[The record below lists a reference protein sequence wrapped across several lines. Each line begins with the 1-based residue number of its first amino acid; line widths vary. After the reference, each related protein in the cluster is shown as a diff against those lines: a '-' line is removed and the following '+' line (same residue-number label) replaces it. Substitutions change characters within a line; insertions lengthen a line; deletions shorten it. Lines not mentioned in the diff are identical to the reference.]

1 MMCVASS
8 SPCTTATSTDAQ
20 PFIRAGAEN
29 SMRRKVSFASV
40 NDSVGSST
48 PPTTGTSS
56 GSGGELSGGS
66 GGSSGSSGSSFSAA
80 GGGGGGGGL
89 KPGGMVRSSTWIAE
103 LDAEAPTP
111 RFTRQKAAATPA
123 MASS

>member
-8 SPCTTATSTDAQ
+8 SPCTTATSADAQ
-20 PFIRAGAEN
+20 PFISVGAEN
-29 SMRRKVSFASV
+29 SMRRKLSFASW

-66 GGSSGSSGSSFSAA
+66 GGSIGSSGSSFSTA

-89 KPGGMVRSSTWIAE
+89 KPGGMVRSRTWTAE
-103 LDAEAPTP
+103 LDAWAATP
-111 RFTRQKAAATPA
+111 RFKRQKQAA
-123 MASS
+123 